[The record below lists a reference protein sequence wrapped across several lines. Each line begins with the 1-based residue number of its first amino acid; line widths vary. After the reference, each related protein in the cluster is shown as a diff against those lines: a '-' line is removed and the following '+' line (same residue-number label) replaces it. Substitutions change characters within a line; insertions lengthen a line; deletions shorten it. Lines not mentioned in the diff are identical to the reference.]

1 MTPFRFAT
9 QARTASDAKQW
20 RDKARKAEELGY
32 SSLLVPDHLNDHWAP
47 LVSLTLAAEATSTLK
62 VGSLMFNNEHRHPL
76 LLARE
81 IAVLENACEGRVELG
96 IGAGW
101 KEEDFTHLGLP
112 FDAPGARIGR
122 LTESVRIL
130 KEFLSGG
137 KVDFDGEHYQV
148 HAAPGRPYAKVP
160 LMLGGGGRRMLTL
173 AAREADIVGF
183 NAIGASGTIDAAMI
197 RSMTASAYTER
208 VGWVREAA
216 GERFAELELQCLA
229 PICQLVP
236 NRAETIENIAKY
248 SALTAEEIAASPAFL
263 IGSAEEICETLER
276 RREEF
281 GFTYWVLPEVEMER
295 FAPVVARLGG
305 R

>member
-9 QARTASDAKQW
+9 QARTAADARQW
-20 RDKARKAEELGY
+20 REKARKAEELGY

-47 LVSLTLAAEATSTLK
+47 LVSLTIAAEATSTLK
-62 VGSLMFNNEHRHPL
+62 VGSLMFNNEYRHPL

-81 IAVLENACEGRVELG
+81 FAMLADACEGRVEFG

-101 KEEDFTHLGLP
+101 KDEDFTHLGLP
-112 FDAPGARIGR
+112 FDAPGVRIGR
-122 LTESVRIL
+122 LAESVRIL
-130 KEFLSGG
+130 KQFWSGG
-137 KVDFDGEHYQV
+137 EVDFSGRHYTV
-148 HAAPGRPYAKVP
+148 RAAPGQPFAKVP

-183 NAIGASGTIDAAMI
+183 NATAASGTVDADMI
-197 RSMTASAYTER
+197 RSMTAGSYAER

-216 GERFAELELQCLA
+216 GERFAGLELQCLT

-236 NRAETIENIAKY
+236 DRAETIENIAKY
-248 SALTAEEIAASPAFL
+248 SALTPEEIAESPAFL
-263 IGSAEEICETLER
+263 IGSAEEICETLEE
-276 RREEF
+276 RREKF
-281 GFTYWVLPEVEMER
+281 GFTYWVLPEAEMER
-295 FAPVVARLGG
+295 FAPIVERLTG